1 MGDDGSTETSDRG
14 LFLVHLT
21 HGKELLD
28 QRHFSDAER
37 QLEEAY
43 FLRPRDPAVLN
54 LLGLVYFRQQK
65 LDKAEEV
72 YRKLLVQNPDEPTLS
87 YNLGVIYLTLG
98 RLDEAES
105 ALLKALD
112 QSQSNPRI
120 SFYLGTVYER
130 QRRFQDAIFHYRRAG
145 ANALVRRVEDKLAAA
160 RPVVAPAEAPKRT
173 KRPDDTAEFK
183 AAELRRTLARQ
194 PAPEAEPQ
202 LVTPKVLE
210 PVSPALLSPQAP
222 PQPAHRAPVP
232 ASGPPEP
239 ATAAPSAAVLG
250 SAAPS
255 SEESGQK
262 GQTFHFLEPHLL
274 EVDFSGKVF
283 IKQGS
288 IYSYSGDLTFWVKD
302 RRPGTNPPLVIIT
315 GRGRLLLTDKEREI
329 TLMHV
334 DDETVYVEPSHLLA
348 CEETLTPRYV
358 RVSESTHE
366 PIEFV
371 QLEGRGRVAL
381 SVLSRPLPIAV
392 TPDLPVSVPAA
403 SIIMWSGS
411 LTPHA
416 VVDRQIYEVLH
427 PAGTT
432 PAFLVRLEGHG
443 RILMEQ
449 AAPA

>member
-1 MGDDGSTETSDRG
+1 MSDGPAETSDHG

-21 HGKELLD
+21 RGRELLD
-28 QRHFSDAER
+28 QRHFSDAEQ

-65 LDKAEEV
+65 LEKAEEV
-72 YRKLLVQNPDEPTLS
+72 YRKLLLQNPDEPTLS
-87 YNLGVIYLTLG
+87 YNLGVVYLKLG
-98 RLDEAES
+98 RLEEAES

-145 ANALVRRVEDKLAAA
+145 ANTLVRRVEDKLAAA
-160 RPVVAPAEAPKRT
+160 RPAPAAEGT
-173 KRPDDTAEFK
+173 RPRRLDDTAEFK
-183 AAELRRTLARQ
+183 AAELRRTLGQ
-194 PAPEAEPQ
+194 PPAPEPQ
-202 LVTPKVLE
+202 LVAPKVLS
-210 PVSPALLSPQAP
+210 PVSPAILAPEGREPAP
-222 PQPAHRAPVP
+222 PAPTPTAAAPAAPATRPPAPVAARP
-232 ASGPPEP
+232 QESARSGE
-239 ATAAPSAAVLG
+239 
-250 SAAPS
+250 
-255 SEESGQK
+255 
-262 GQTFHFLEPHLL
+262 TFHFLEPHLL
-274 EVDFSGKVF
+274 EVDFAGKVF

-302 RRPGTNPPLVIIT
+302 RRPGISPPLVIIT

-358 RVSESTHE
+358 RVNEGAQE

-381 SVLSRPLPIAV
+381 SVLSRPLPISV
-392 TPDLPVSVPAA
+392 TPEMPVSVPAR

-432 PAFLVRLEGHG
+432 PTSLVRLEGHG

-449 AAPA
+449 SAPA